1 VTIHASLPI
10 PRSAVLALVAGLLAA
25 PRARADHEAPW
36 VPSARDPSAP
46 VGKPGEPEPS
56 AVPPLADASPPAP
69 SAAPPPPV
77 TEVTVAGTRL
87 SRLPGSVHVI
97 TKKQLER
104 LEYDDAHAVLQKVPG
119 VYVGQE
125 DGIGLRPNI
134 GLRGGNPDR
143 SKKLTLMEDGVL
155 FGPAPYTAPAAYYF
169 PLMTRMTSIRV
180 VKGPS
185 AIAFGP
191 QTVGGAVDL
200 ISRPIPDKTSGGV
213 DLAFGQ
219 YGYSKLHAFAGTSD
233 ERAGFLL
240 EGVRLGGGG
249 FKTLPN
255 GGDTGSTR
263 HDVMGKVSYVVDPRA
278 VDRHEL
284 GVKLSYAD
292 EVSNET
298 YLGLSDA
305 DFRADP
311 YQRYAASAL
320 DRMQNHRLS
329 AVATHRFE
337 TPASSLKLTT
347 TAYRH
352 EYTRVWRKLNDL
364 GGAGIAGVLRDPDDP
379 ANVAYADVLR
389 GRVDSSNA
397 AERLWIGPNDRAF
410 VSQGVQ
416 QVLSFEKTV
425 GPVSQRFELGFRLH
439 QDRIERRHSE
449 RAFLMMGGQL
459 VPESLPEAV
468 VAANDEESTAL
479 ALHVIDTV
487 SVGRLTLTPG
497 VRVELIRATSDNFL
511 KNTYFGALTRAVMPG
526 AGAHYG
532 LTEELGV
539 LAGVYRGFSPPP
551 PPAPVPGDPNPNPQ
565 AADHEPEYSV
575 NYEGGLRYQSGPQ
588 RAEVIGFYNDYTNMT
603 DSCSLAS
610 GCDAENLDRHFSAG
624 AARVYGMEVYAA
636 HDVALPLGLTL
647 PVLASYTLTRANFE
661 STFSSLDPIYGD
673 VRAGDEVPYVPR
685 HQVAV
690 TAGVEHA
697 RASGTVAVT
706 YVSAM
711 REEAGS
717 APLERSLATDE
728 QLLVDAS
735 ASVRIVSGLALYANL
750 RNVLG
755 GAFIVSRRP
764 YGARPNA
771 PRWLQMGAKLAF

>member
-1 VTIHASLPI
+1 VTFRALLSLAR
-10 PRSAVLALVAGLLAA
+10 RSALALVAGVLSA

-36 VPSARDPSAP
+36 VPSAADPSAP
-46 VGKPGEPEPS
+46 VGKSREPEREPS
-56 AVPPLADASPPAP
+56 APPAKTPPVPPDPATPSPA
-69 SAAPPPPV
+69 
-77 TEVTVAGTRL
+77 TEVTIAGTRL
-87 SRLPGSVHVI
+87 SRLPGSAQVI

-104 LEYDDAHAVLQKVPG
+104 LEYDDAQAVLQRVPG
-119 VYVGQE
+119 VYVRQE
-125 DGIGLRPNI
+125 DGIGLRPNL

-169 PLMTRMTSIRV
+169 PLMTRMTSVRV

-185 AIAFGP
+185 AIAYGP

-200 ISRPIPDKTSGGV
+200 ISRPIPDRTSGGV
-213 DLAFGQ
+213 DVALGQ

-249 FKTLPN
+249 FKKLPN

-263 HDVMGKVSYVVDPRA
+263 HDVMGKVSYVLDPRA

-284 GVKLSYAD
+284 ALKLAYAD

-320 DRMQNHRLS
+320 DRMQNHRIS
-329 AVATHRFE
+329 VVATHRFE
-337 TPASSLKLTT
+337 TPSSSLKLHT

-352 EYTRVWRKLNDL
+352 EYTRIWRKLNRL
-364 GGAGIAGVLRDPDDP
+364 GGAAIAGVLRDPEDP
-379 ANVAYADVLR
+379 GNAGYADVLR
-389 GRVDSSNA
+389 GRVDSA
-397 AERLWIGPNDRAF
+397 TLAERLWIGPNDRAF

-416 QVLSFEKTV
+416 QVLTFDKTV
-425 GPVSQRFELGFRLH
+425 GPVSQRIVLGFRIH
-439 QDRIERRHSE
+439 HDRIERRHGE
-449 RAFLMMGGQL
+449 NAFLMLGGEL
-459 VPESLPEAV
+459 VPENLPSLV
-468 VAANDEESTAL
+468 TAANDEESHAL
-479 ALHVIDTV
+479 ALHAVDTV
-487 SVGRLTLTPG
+487 SVGRFTLTPG
-497 VRVELIRATSDNFL
+497 VRVELIRSASEDYRAGTHEA
-511 KNTYFGALTRAVMPG
+511 ALVRAMMPG

-551 PPAPVPGDPNPNPQ
+551 PAD
-565 AADHEPEYSV
+565 AAHLEPEYSV
-575 NYEGGLRYQSGPQ
+575 NYEVGARYQRGAL
-588 RAEVIGFYNDYTNMT
+588 RAELIGFYNDYTNMT
-603 DSCSLAS
+603 DICTLAS
-610 GCDAENLDRHFSAG
+610 GCSADDLDRQFSAG
-624 AARVYGMEVYAA
+624 AARIYGLEVLAA
-636 HDVALPLGLTL
+636 HDVPLPLGLTL
-647 PVLASYTLTRANFE
+647 PLLASYTFTRARFDRD
-661 STFSSLDPIYGD
+661 FQSLDPIWGT
-673 VRAGDEVPYVPR
+673 VQSGDELPYVPR
-685 HQVAV
+685 HQLAV
-690 TAGVEHA
+690 TASVEHA
-697 RASGTVAVT
+697 RATGTIAVT

-717 APLERSLATDE
+717 APLEQSLATDE
-728 QLLVDAS
+728 QFFVDTS
-735 ASVRIVSGLALYANL
+735 ASMRLLSGISVYGNL

-771 PRWLQMGAKLAF
+771 PRWLQLGAKLAF

>member
-1 VTIHASLPI
+1 LLPY
-10 PRSAVLALVAGLLAA
+10 PRTAVLALVAGLLVA
-25 PRARADHEAPW
+25 PRVRADHEAPW
-36 VPSARDPSAP
+36 VPSAADPSAP
-46 VGKPGEPEPS
+46 VGRQRHTEPAES
-56 AVPPLADASPPAP
+56 APAP
-69 SAAPPPPV
+69 EKSQPPPPGPAAPAPV
-77 TEVTVAGTRL
+77 TEVTVGGTRL
-87 SRLPGSVHVI
+87 SRLPGSAQVI

-104 LEYDDAHAVLQKVPG
+104 LEYDDAQAILQRVPG
-119 VYVGQE
+119 VYVRQE
-125 DGIGLRPNI
+125 DGIGLRPNL

-169 PLMTRMTSIRV
+169 PLMTRMTSVRV

-185 AIAFGP
+185 AIAYGP

-200 ISRPIPDKTSGGV
+200 ISRPIPDRTSGGV

-249 FKTLPN
+249 FKELPN

-263 HDVMGKVSYVVDPRA
+263 HDVMGKVSYVLDPRA
-278 VDRHEL
+278 TDRHEF

-292 EVSNET
+292 EISNET

-305 DFRADP
+305 DFRRDP

-329 AVATHRFE
+329 MVASHRFE
-337 TPASSLKLTT
+337 TPSSSLRLHT

-352 EYTRVWRKLNDL
+352 EYTRVWRKLNRM
-364 GGAGIAGVLRDPDDP
+364 GGAALAGVLRDPE
-379 ANVAYADVLR
+379 ANAIDVGVLQ
-389 GRVDSSNA
+389 GRIDSSNS

-416 QVLSFEKTV
+416 QVLSFEKRV
-425 GPVSQRFELGFRLH
+425 GPIAQRIELGFRVH
-439 QDRIERRHSE
+439 HDRIERRHSE
-449 RAFLMMGGQL
+449 SAFLMLGGNL
-459 VPESLPEAV
+459 VPENVPEAV
-468 VAANDEESTAL
+468 VSANDEETHAL

-497 VRVELIRATSDNFL
+497 ARVELIRSTSDDHL
-511 KNTYFGALTRAVMPG
+511 AGTHQAALVRALMPG

-532 LTEELGV
+532 VTEEVGI

-551 PPAPVPGDPNPNPQ
+551 PAD
-565 AADHEPEYSV
+565 ADHLTPEYSV
-575 NYEGGLRYQSGPQ
+575 NYEAGGRYQDGPL
-588 RAEVIGFYNDYTNMT
+588 RAELIGFFNDYSNLT
-603 DSCSLAS
+603 DTCSLAS
-610 GCDAENLDRHFSAG
+610 GCEEETVGRQFSAG
-624 AARVYGMEVYAA
+624 AVRVYGLEALAA
-636 HDVALPLGLTL
+636 HDVPLPLGLTL
-647 PVLASYTLTRANFE
+647 PLLASYTLTHGRFE
-661 STFSSLDPIYGD
+661 RTFSSADPIYGD
-673 VRAGDEVPYVPR
+673 VLAGDELPYLPR
-685 HQVAV
+685 HQLAV
-690 TAGVEHA
+690 TASVEHA
-697 RASGTVAVT
+697 RATGTVAFT

-717 APLERSLATDE
+717 APIERSLATDE
-728 QLLVDAS
+728 QFLMDAS
-735 ASVRIVSGLALYANL
+735 ASARLFSGISVYANL

-771 PRWLQMGAKLAF
+771 PRWLQLGAKLVF

>member
-1 VTIHASLPI
+1 LPPF
-10 PRSAVLALVAGLLAA
+10 PRSAALALVAGVLVA

-36 VPSARDPSAP
+36 VPSAADQSAP
-46 VGKPGEPEPS
+46 VGKQRHAEPEP
-56 AVPPLADASPPAP
+56 ARAAEKSPSP
-69 SAAPPPPV
+69 SPAAPAPV
-77 TEVTVAGTRL
+77 TEVTVGGTRL
-87 SRLPGSVHVI
+87 SRLPGSAQII

-104 LEYDDAHAVLQKVPG
+104 LEYDDAQAVLQKVPG
-119 VYVGQE
+119 VYVRQE
-125 DGIGLRPNI
+125 DGIGLRPNL

-169 PLMTRMTSIRV
+169 PLMTRMTSVRV

-185 AIAFGP
+185 AIAYGP

-200 ISRPIPDKTSGGV
+200 ISRPIPSRTSGGV

-249 FKTLPN
+249 FKELPN

-263 HDVMGKVSYVVDPRA
+263 HDVMGKVSYVLDPRA
-278 VDRHEL
+278 ADRHEF
-284 GVKLSYAD
+284 GAKFSYAD
-292 EVSNET
+292 EISNET

-305 DFRADP
+305 DFRKDP

-320 DRMQNHRLS
+320 DRMQNHRLGM
-329 AVATHRFE
+329 VVTHRFE
-337 TPASSLKLTT
+337 TPGSSLKLHT

-352 EYTRVWRKLNDL
+352 EYTRIWRKLNRL
-364 GGAGIAGVLRDPDDP
+364 GGAGIAGVLRDPE
-379 ANVAYADVLR
+379 ANVTDVGILQ
-389 GRVDSSNA
+389 GRLDSTNA
-397 AERLWIGPNDRAF
+397 GERLWIGPNDRAF

-416 QVLSFEKTV
+416 QVLSFEKLV
-425 GPVSQRFELGFRLH
+425 GPVSHRIELGFRIH
-439 QDRIERRHSE
+439 HDRIERRHSE
-449 RAFLMMGGQL
+449 SAFLMLGGEL
-459 VPESLPEAV
+459 VPEYVPEEL
-468 VAANDEESTAL
+468 VAANDEESHAL
-479 ALHVIDTV
+479 ALHLVDTV

-497 VRVELIRATSDNFL
+497 VRVELIRSTSDDYRAG
-511 KNTYFGALTRAVMPG
+511 THESALVRALMPG

-532 LTEELGV
+532 VTEEIGV

-551 PPAPVPGDPNPNPQ
+551 PAD
-565 AADHEPEYSV
+565 AARQQPEYSV
-575 NYEGGLRYQSGPQ
+575 NYEAGGRYQDGPL
-588 RAEVIGFYNDYTNMT
+588 RAELIGFFNDYSNMT
-603 DSCSLAS
+603 DTCSLAS
-610 GCDAENLDRHFSAG
+610 GCDDANLDRQFSAG
-624 AARVYGMEVYAA
+624 AVRVYGLEALAA
-636 HDVALPLGLTL
+636 HDLPLPLGLKL
-647 PVLASYTLTRANFE
+647 PVLASYTLTHGRFE
-661 STFSSLDPIYGD
+661 ETFDSADPIYGF
-673 VRAGDEVPYVPR
+673 VRAGDQLPYLPR
-685 HQVAV
+685 HQLAV

-697 RASGTVAVT
+697 RAAGTVAVT

-717 APLERSLATDE
+717 APLEQSLATDE
-728 QLLVDAS
+728 QFLIDAS
-735 ASVRIVSGLALYANL
+735 ASARLFSGISVYANL

-771 PRWLQMGAKLAF
+771 PRWLQVGAKLAF

>member
-1 VTIHASLPI
+1 VTFRTLLPLS
-10 PRSAVLALVAGLLAA
+10 RTAVLALAAGLVVA

-36 VPSARDPSAP
+36 VPSATDPSAP
-46 VGKPGEPEPS
+46 VGKQQHTEPAEPASS
-56 AVPPLADASPPAP
+56 AEKALPPTPTQATPA
-69 SAAPPPPV
+69 PV
-77 TEVTVAGTRL
+77 TEVTVGGTRL
-87 SRLPGSVHVI
+87 SRLPGSAQVI

-104 LEYDDAHAVLQKVPG
+104 LEYDDAQAILQRVPG
-119 VYVGQE
+119 VYVRQE
-125 DGIGLRPNI
+125 DGIGLRPNL

-169 PLMTRMTSIRV
+169 PLMTRMTSVRV

-185 AIAFGP
+185 AIAYGP

-200 ISRPIPDKTSGGV
+200 ISRPIPDRTSGGV

-240 EGVRLGGGG
+240 EGVRLSGGG
-249 FKTLPN
+249 FKELPN

-263 HDVMGKVSYVVDPRA
+263 HDVMGKVSYVLDPRA
-278 VDRHEL
+278 TDRHEV

-305 DFRADP
+305 DFRKDP

-329 AVATHRFE
+329 MVATHRFE
-337 TPASSLKLTT
+337 TPSSSLRLHT

-352 EYTRVWRKLNDL
+352 EYTRIWRKLNRMGLADL
-364 GGAGIAGVLRDPDDP
+364 AGVVRNP
-379 ANVAYADVLR
+379 AANANYFEVLK
-389 GRVDSSNA
+389 GRADSSNV
-397 AERLWIGPNDRAF
+397 AENLWIGPNDRAF

-416 QVLSFEKTV
+416 QVLSFEKAV
-425 GPVSQRFELGFRLH
+425 GPVSQRIELGFRIH
-439 QDRIERRHSE
+439 HDRIERRHSE
-449 RAFLMMGGQL
+449 SSFLMLGGNL
-459 VPESLPEAV
+459 VPERVPERV
-468 VAANDEESTAL
+468 VAANDEESHAL

-487 SVGRLTLTPG
+487 SIGRLTLTPG
-497 VRVELIRATSDNFL
+497 ARVELVRSSSADFLAGTQESALIRAL
-511 KNTYFGALTRAVMPG
+511 MPG

-532 LTEELGV
+532 ITEEVGI
-539 LAGVYRGFSPPP
+539 LAGIYRGFSPPP
-551 PPAPVPGDPNPNPQ
+551 P
-565 AADHEPEYSV
+565 ADANHLTPEYSV
-575 NYEGGLRYQSGPQ
+575 NYEAGSRYQDGPL
-588 RAEVIGFYNDYTNMT
+588 RAELIGFFNDYSNMT
-603 DSCSLAS
+603 STCSLI
-610 GCDAENLDRHFSAG
+610 CDEEEVGRQFSAG
-624 AARVYGMEVYAA
+624 TVRVYGLEALAA
-636 HDVALPLGLTL
+636 HDVPLPLGLTL
-647 PVLASYTLTRANFE
+647 PVLASYTLTHGRFQQTFE
-661 STFSSLDPIYGD
+661 SADPIYGS
-673 VRAGDEVPYVPR
+673 VVAGDELPYLPR
-685 HQVAV
+685 HQLAV
-690 TAGVEHA
+690 TASVEHA
-697 RASGTVAVT
+697 RATGTVAVT

-717 APLERSLATDE
+717 EPLEQSLATDE

-735 ASVRIVSGLALYANL
+735 GSVRLFSGLSVYANL

-771 PRWLQMGAKLAF
+771 PRWLQVGGKLAF

>member
-1 VTIHASLPI
+1 M
-10 PRSAVLALVAGLLAA
+10 LALVASVLSA
-25 PRARADHEAPW
+25 PRAYADHEAPW

-46 VGKPGEPEPS
+46 VGKPREPEPP
-56 AVPPLADASPPAP
+56 AREAPPAASEAPPAP
-69 SAAPPPPV
+69 PAPPPV

-87 SRLPGSVHVI
+87 SRLPGSAHVV
-97 TKKQLER
+97 TRKQLER
-104 LEYDDAHAVLQKVPG
+104 LEYDDAQAILQKVPG
-119 VYVGQE
+119 VYVRQE
-125 DGIGLRPNI
+125 DGIGLRPNL

-169 PLMTRMTSIRV
+169 PLMTRMTSVRV

-185 AIAFGP
+185 AIAYGP

-200 ISRPIPDKTSGGV
+200 ISRPIPDRTSGGV

-233 ERAGFLL
+233 ERSGFLL

-249 FKTLPN
+249 FKELPN

-263 HDVMGKVSYVVDPRA
+263 HDVMGKVSYVLDPRA
-278 VDRHEL
+278 EDRHEL
-284 GVKLSYAD
+284 AVKLAYAD

-298 YLGLSDA
+298 YLGLTDA
-305 DFRADP
+305 DFRKDP

-320 DRMQNHRLS
+320 DRMQNHRIS
-329 AVATHRFE
+329 GVVTHRFE

-352 EYTRVWRKLNDL
+352 EYTRIWRKLNRL
-364 GGAGIAGVLRDPDDP
+364 SGAGIAGVLSDPE
-379 ANVAYADVLR
+379 ANLNYVDVLR
-389 GRVDSSNA
+389 GRTDSVDE
-397 AERLWIGPNDRAF
+397 AEGLWIGPNDRAF

-416 QVLSFEKTV
+416 QVLSFEKSV
-425 GPVSQRFELGFRLH
+425 GPVSQRVELGFRLH
-439 QDRIERRHSE
+439 NDRIERRHKES
-449 RAFLMMGGQL
+449 AFSMLGGEL
-459 VPESLPEAV
+459 VPKGVPEVV

-487 SVGRLTLTPG
+487 GIGRLTLTPG
-497 VRVELIRATSDNFL
+497 ARIELIRSTSDDFL
-511 KNTYFGALTRAVMPG
+511 AGTHESALVRAMMPG

-551 PPAPVPGDPNPNPQ
+551 PAD
-565 AADHEPEYSV
+565 AANLEPEYSV
-575 NYEGGLRYQSGPQ
+575 NYEAGLRFQRGPQ

-603 DSCSLAS
+603 DVCTLAS
-610 GCDAENLDRHFSAG
+610 GCTAENLDRQFSAG
-624 AARVYGMEVYAA
+624 AARVYGLETYAA
-636 HDVALPLGLTL
+636 HDVKLPLGLTL
-647 PVLASYTLTRANFE
+647 PVLASYTLTHANFE
-661 STFSSLDPIYGD
+661 RTFRSADPIYGA
-673 VRAGDEVPYVPR
+673 VRAGDELPYVPR

-690 TAGVEHA
+690 TVSLEHP
-697 RASGTVAVT
+697 RASGTVAAT

-711 REEAGS
+711 REEAGTE
-717 APLERSLATDE
+717 PLDQSLATDE
-728 QLLVDAS
+728 QFLIDAS
-735 ASVRIVSGLALYANL
+735 GSVRVFSGLSVYANL

-771 PRWLQMGAKLAF
+771 PRWLQVGAKLAF